1 MKRID
6 WLLAGALFAAL
17 PASAADLPDPHS
29 QGSVLVMG
37 YCTECHGAPMPTS
50 HTAVEWPQVVAR
62 MQNWRI
68 TKGVGEIPK
77 KDVEPIIDYLK
88 RHAKP

>member
-6 WLLAGALFAAL
+6 WLAASALLAAL
-17 PASAADLPDPHS
+17 PASAADLPDRHS
-29 QGSVLVMG
+29 SGAVLLMG

-50 HTAVEWPQVVAR
+50 HVAAEWPQVVAR

-68 TKGVGEIPK
+68 TKGMGEIPK

-88 RHAKP
+88 HHAKQ

>member
-6 WLLAGALFAAL
+6 WLAASALLAAL

-29 QGSVLVMG
+29 PGAVLLMG
-37 YCTECHGAPMPTS
+37 YCTECHGAPSPAA
-50 HTAVEWPQVVAR
+50 HPANEWAQVVAR

-68 TKGVGEIPK
+68 TKGMGEIPS
-77 KDVEPIIDYLK
+77 KDVLPLVDYLK
-88 RHAKP
+88 RHAQP